1 MNETEEFFKQ
11 LKDEEIILVIKSGDY
26 FPFEVLF
33 QRYVPLVKKV
43 VKDYYIQGFELED
56 FIQEARIVFN
66 KAIHLYDNTRG
77 HTFGNYFKMNLRHH
91 CFSLIRKD
99 MAKKRRSEKISES
112 LEGLL
117 ENGFSPNYIYNFS
130 GDMDFQEALEVKENI
145 PKYFAYLSE
154 FERQIFFRYL
164 KNVDKEEIAKELNC
178 EVMQVANGLDRCKRK
193 MKIFFN

>member
-1 MNETEEFFKQ
+1 M
-11 LKDEEIILVIKSGDY
+11 
-26 FPFEVLF
+26 F

-43 VKDYYIQGFELED
+43 VKDYYIQSFEMED

-77 HTFGNYFKMNLRHH
+77 HTFGNYFKMNLKHH
-91 CFSLIRKD
+91 FFSLIRKD

-117 ENGFSPNYIYNFS
+117 ENGFSPNYIKNFS
-130 GDMDFQEALEVKENI
+130 GDLDFQKALEVKENI
-145 PKYFAYLSE
+145 PKFFEYLSE

-164 KNVDKEEIAKELNC
+164 KNVDKEEIAKEFTC
-178 EVMQVANGLDRCKRK
+178 EVIQVTNGLDRCKRK

>member
-1 MNETEEFFKQ
+1 MNETEDFFKQ
-11 LKDEEIILVIKSGDY
+11 LKDEDIILVIKSGDY

-43 VKDYYIQGFELED
+43 VKDYYIQSFEMED

-77 HTFGNYFKMNLRHH
+77 HTFGNYFKMNLKHH
-91 CFSLIRKD
+91 FFSLIRKD

-117 ENGFSPNYIYNFS
+117 ENGFSPNYIKNFS
-130 GDMDFQEALEVKENI
+130 GDLDFQKALEVKENI
-145 PKYFAYLSE
+145 PKFFEYLSE

-164 KNVDKEEIAKELNC
+164 KNVDKEEIAKEFTC
-178 EVMQVANGLDRCKRK
+178 EVIQVTNGLDRCKRK